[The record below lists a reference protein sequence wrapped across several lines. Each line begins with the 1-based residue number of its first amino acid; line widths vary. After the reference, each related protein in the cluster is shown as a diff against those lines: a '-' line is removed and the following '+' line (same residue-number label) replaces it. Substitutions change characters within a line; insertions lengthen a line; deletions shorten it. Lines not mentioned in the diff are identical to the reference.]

1 VDPNDLPHE
10 HVVVGND
17 DCQGE
22 RLADALPEG
31 ADEAEAGREG
41 GEVAGVEVPLG
52 LADAE
57 LVLEGAGVDLVGGD
71 VEAEQ
76 GRSGVEDSRRVVEGA
91 GGLVGERGEG
101 AGHPGGA
108 LANVEALVVGLSGA
122 PNGSPGASGH
132 QEKDRDRS

>member
-1 VDPNDLPHE
+1 MRSPKARTKPK
-10 HVVVGND
+10 
-17 DCQGE
+17 
-22 RLADALPEG
+22 P
-31 ADEAEAGREG
+31 AGK
-41 GEVAGVEVPLG
+41 EVKSRASRFPLG

-76 GRSGVEDSRRVVEGA
+76 GRSGVEDSRRVVKGA

-108 LANVEALVVGLSGA
+108 LADVEALVVGLSGA
-122 PNGSPGASGH
+122 PGGSPGASGH
-132 QEKDRDRS
+132 EEKDRDRS